1 MVMDEAYFHTFDM
14 ERICIDKVFF
24 LIYDEK
30 YVQEDHTFDR
40 ELRDRFIQHVK
51 RSRIQKGQFEQ
62 VLRKENLYSSW
73 ELQLR
78 GPRIMRFHVNVIHF
92 LQQQHNIRPDNVIYD
107 DNFMPVNVSLT
118 LTHYIAAL
126 RQFVDDAKIFYRD
139 MVKKYWNEDLENIR
153 YKFSEIE
160 IPYEIYPGSVE
171 DIANNL
177 YAKGLAFSKYNTQ
190 SGTIY
195 LQDVKTDNMIKVS
208 RKYDN
213 ISKVDDID
221 LEPARK
227 RDILY
232 VNRVNS
238 GRNENKIQIK
248 IYQKTFGLCRIEFTL
263 FSLDAKGI
271 FNFDYSDTRITDTLT
286 MFIHHGLKENGIHPE
301 RYDRSLDDVIRF
313 AAKAFKEPEDLI
325 YSLKDCDVFESCQA
339 NRSVRQR
346 LVKKGVLLKKFDSDG
361 MQQRGVYI
369 VNPIIRDFLN
379 MYKAKGNEHFVKGG
393 LYADL

>member
-1 MVMDEAYFHTFDM
+1 MEEPYFHTFDM

-24 LIYDEK
+24 LVYDEK
-30 YVQEDHTFDR
+30 YVQEDHTFDG

-78 GPRIMRFHVNVIHF
+78 GPRLMRFHVNIIHF
-92 LQQQHNIRPDNVIYD
+92 LQQQHNIRPDNIIYD

-139 MVKKYWNEDLENIR
+139 TVKKYWNEDLENIR

-213 ISKVDDID
+213 ISKVDDAD

-263 FSLDAKGI
+263 FSMDAKGI

-379 MYKAKGNEHFVKGG
+379 MYKARGNEHFVKGG